1 MIDIKTNKTLLGQI
15 ETILNTQLLSV
26 QELAILKHAQTA
38 LQHDEY
44 LLKVIA
50 YLKQEL
56 SPLAI
61 SNSLSPEVSEL
72 FLEINRQHPAT
83 RGAAIWNFLVPK
95 TK

>member
-1 MIDIKTNKTLLGQI
+1 MIDIKTNKTLLRQI
-15 ETILNTQLLSV
+15 ETILDTQLLSV
-26 QELAILKHAQTA
+26 KELAILKHTQTA
-38 LQHDEY
+38 LQHNEY

-61 SNSLSPEVSEL
+61 SNSLTPEVSEL

-83 RGAAIWNFLVPK
+83 RAAAIWNFLVPK

>member
-1 MIDIKTNKTLLGQI
+1 MDIKTNKTLLGQI

-50 YLKQEL
+50 
-56 SPLAI
+56 
-61 SNSLSPEVSEL
+61 
-72 FLEINRQHPAT
+72 
-83 RGAAIWNFLVPK
+83 
-95 TK
+95 

>member
-1 MIDIKTNKTLLGQI
+1 M

-26 QELAILKHAQTA
+26 QELAILKHTQTA

-50 YLKQEL
+50 YLKEEL

-61 SNSLSPEVSEL
+61 SNSLTPEVSEL

-83 RGAAIWNFLVPK
+83 RAAAIWNFLVPK
-95 TK
+95 IK

>member
-1 MIDIKTNKTLLGQI
+1 M
-15 ETILNTQLLSV
+15 
-26 QELAILKHAQTA
+26 LKHAQTA

-61 SNSLSPEVSEL
+61 SNSLTPVVSEL

-83 RGAAIWNFLVPK
+83 RAAAIWNFLVPK
-95 TK
+95 IK